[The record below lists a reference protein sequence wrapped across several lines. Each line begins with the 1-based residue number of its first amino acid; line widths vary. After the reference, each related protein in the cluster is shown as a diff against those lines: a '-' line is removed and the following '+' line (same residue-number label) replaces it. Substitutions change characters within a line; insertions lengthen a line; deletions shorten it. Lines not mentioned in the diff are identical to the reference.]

1 MIVEEVMVLFIE
13 EQKCEHVAN
22 NDVEWVVD
30 LVASHHIIPMKGLC
44 TMYKVG
50 EFGTMKI
57 TSSYS
62 KMVGI
67 SVVRIKTNA
76 SSTNDKVEGCATCSK
91 FKDECI
97 VYVGYGSRWLL

>member
-1 MIVEEVMVLFIE
+1 
-13 EQKCEHVAN
+13 
-22 NDVEWVVD
+22 
-30 LVASHHIIPMKGLC
+30 MKGLC
-44 TMYKVG
+44 PMYKAK

-62 KMVGI
+62 KILGI

-76 SSTNDKVEGCATCSK
+76 GSTNDKVEGCATCSK
-91 FKDECI
+91 FKDEYI